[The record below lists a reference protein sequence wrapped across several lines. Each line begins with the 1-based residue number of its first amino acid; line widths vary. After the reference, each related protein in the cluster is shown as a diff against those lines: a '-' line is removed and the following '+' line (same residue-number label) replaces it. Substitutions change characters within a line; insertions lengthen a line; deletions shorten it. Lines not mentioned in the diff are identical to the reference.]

1 MHPDPQ
7 LHDDRQV
14 HDAAVSAQTLP
25 GLLTAR
31 LAEHY
36 RPVHERYQVDLC
48 VSDMERGN
56 WRFTLGRDI
65 ECTEVMPSALAP
77 TARIIMS
84 SAVAVRMLAD
94 PTGFDPRSNE
104 IAAQGG
110 VRIEG
115 AARVAA
121 YWLQLLKRPLAAD
134 RAALERA
141 QARVVGPIDEVENV
155 HARTTPHWLRRLLQ
169 CGTAGL
175 PLRVRGAFEW
185 PEVGWTLAQW
195 HEHEGHVALRRDPA
209 SGRVQTVSDFLSTL
223 ASAGLASGAD
233 LTYSGGGWLPAAWN
247 GRFDPAPLPPEMFG
261 PAQLWF
267 GRSAGNGLVTQLHC
281 DIGHSFLA
289 QVHGRK
295 RVRLYAP
302 QEASNVYALDAFNTY
317 RPCLVDAGAP
327 DLTHFP
333 KFADAR
339 FDEVTIEP
347 GDLLL
352 IPLGWFHCV
361 WASDSTLSISRFA
374 SDSALH
380 AFAHLLSAAAT

>member
-1 MHPDPQ
+1 MHPNPP
-7 LHDDRQV
+7 LYDDRRV
-14 HDAAVSAQTLP
+14 HVSAVSAETLP
-25 GLLTAR
+25 RLLNAR

-36 RPVHERYQVDLC
+36 RPMHERFHVDLC
-48 VSDMERGN
+48 VSDMDRGN
-56 WRFTLGRDI
+56 WRFTLGREI
-65 ECTEVMPSALAP
+65 ECTEVIPSVLAP
-77 TARIIMS
+77 AARIIMS
-84 SAVAVRMLAD
+84 SSVAARMLAD
-94 PTGFDPRSNE
+94 PTGFDPRNRE
-104 IAAQGG
+104 IAALGG

-115 AARVAA
+115 EARVAA

-141 QARVVGPIDEVENV
+141 QSGGVGPIDEVENV
-155 HARTTPHWLRRLLQ
+155 HARTAPHWLRRILQ
-169 CGTAGL
+169 CGTSSL
-175 PLRVRGAFEW
+175 PLRVQAAFQW
-185 PEVGWTLAQW
+185 PEVGWSLAQW
-195 HEHEGHVALRRDPA
+195 HEHEGHIALRLDPA

-223 ASAGLASGAD
+223 ASAGPESGAD
-233 LTYSGGGWLPAAWN
+233 LTYSGGGLLPAAWN

-267 GRSAGNGLVTQLHC
+267 GRSAGNGLVTHLHC
-281 DIGHSFLA
+281 DTGHSFLA
-289 QVHGRK
+289 QVLGRK
-295 RVRLYAP
+295 HLRLYAP
-302 QEASNVYALDAFNTY
+302 QEASNLYALDAFNTY

-339 FDEVTIEP
+339 FVEVTIEP

-361 WASDSTLSISRFA
+361 WASDATLSISRFA
-374 SDSALH
+374 SDSSLH